1 MENVEKVFTFF
12 ISDGIIQVE
21 IFYLLAVAL
30 SGGLPT
36 GTRRYDMILYYVRHG
51 DPIYNPDSLTP
62 LGHRQAEA
70 VGRRFAVHGL
80 DKIYSSPSVRARQ
93 TAMPTCEILKKDMVV
108 LDWCCESLAW
118 NDMTVEYEQGKL
130 TWAFFHRPT
139 RELFTSPEVRA
150 LGDKWYT
157 YPAFENTRFEAG
169 VKRVREEADKF
180 MLSLGYR
187 HDVLRSGYIAEE
199 PTDERVALFA
209 HQGFGLLFLST
220 ILDIPYN
227 DFSTRFDIGHTG
239 VSVIEFSAS
248 KGGFCIPRLLQ
259 HSNDSHLYK
268 EGLGT
273 RYQNEIFI

>member
-36 GTRRYDMILYYVRHG
+36 RTRRYDMILYYVRHG

-139 RELFTSPEVRA
+139 RELFTS
-150 LGDKWYT
+150 
-157 YPAFENTRFEAG
+157 G

-187 HDVLRSGYIAEE
+187 HDALRSGYISEE

-239 VSVIEFSAS
+239 ISVIEFSAS